1 MGNYQK
7 HFLKSFLNESQNI
20 SDGDLVPEIG
30 FSGSWNQSN
39 NGVFKAGLI
48 RHFISFC
55 TNIWHIWF
63 FKSSKCLLINSTFN
77 LGSCQ
82 KKKLSKNEEKPCLT
96 CHPSLNKKHTT
107 LPFKISLWIYLMP
120 GKSQTCLQNI
130 GILRE
135 GREWSLCFR

>member
-30 FSGSWNQSN
+30 FSGSPGISRIM
-39 NGVFKAGLI
+39 GFFKAGLI
-48 RHFISFC
+48 RHFFSFY

-63 FKSSKCLLINSTFN
+63 FKSSKCLLINSTFK
-77 LGSCQ
+77 LGSMP

-107 LPFKISLWIYLMP
+107 LPFKISLWI
-120 GKSQTCLQNI
+120 
-130 GILRE
+130 
-135 GREWSLCFR
+135 